1 MNQIRFVHV
10 LLLCLGSF
18 FASGCSTT
26 DFTVLVDASQKMDVQ
41 VATLKKT
48 FQASPPAKQLQIR
61 NQIIAGRQKALIWA
75 QRMNVQSIP
84 QVANKTMTYD
94 AGSALKQRWVAA
106 ALKNLEAATAMPIP
120 DVEPISPNADHVLP
134 NVEPPSPKK

>member
-1 MNQIRFVHV
+1 
-10 LLLCLGSF
+10 
-18 FASGCSTT
+18 
-26 DFTVLVDASQKMDVQ
+26 MDVQ

-48 FQASPPAKQLQIR
+48 FQTSPPAKQLQIR

-106 ALKNLEAATAMPIP
+106 ALKNREAATALPIP
-120 DVEPISPNADHVLP
+120 DVEPVSPNADHVLP